1 MIARRGWRIFWLL
14 FLLLLI
20 TGCQGNKPD
29 GELNGRITIWHS
41 WRAADAAVLQDVLAR
56 FGEIHPNVQITTV
69 ALPEDQILD
78 EYIDAGNDGFGPGL
92 LIGSNNWIGDL
103 VGTGLI
109 RSFTL
114 DDLGGSLT
122 NSRNSALIQY
132 EDQLYGVPL
141 FLAPNALYY
150 NKNLV
155 KEIPDSLDELLQEA
169 AAGNHVAFVPRF
181 EEAYWGIQAFGEG
194 LFDDQGRFTLA
205 NSGFT
210 EWLSWLE
217 IAQDASGAILN
228 VDDQSLL
235 ELFVNGQIA
244 YYVAG
249 PEKQELILDMM
260 DEAAS
265 FEFGVVPLPDGPY
278 GPAGPLMPAVTI
290 LPYAYTSP
298 EQTRIANALA
308 AFLVNPQQSIH
319 FMRELNRVPANPAVR
334 VDNRVY
340 PVISGFSRQTRTA
353 VILPNEIP
361 RDRLV
366 AAGNRAYVTVLSGV
380 ATPQEAVCRFAED
393 VAAFQGYTADDMD
406 WPEWC
411 QP

>member
-1 MIARRGWRIFWLL
+1 MKAGRGWRIFWLF
-14 FLLLLI
+14 FLLLVI
-20 TGCQGNKPD
+20 TGCQGDKPD

-56 FGEIHPNVQITTV
+56 FGEIHPNVQVTTV

-78 EYIDAGNDGFGPGL
+78 EYIKAGNDGFGPGL

-114 DDLGGSLT
+114 DDLGGSLF

-132 EDQLYGVPL
+132 EDQLHGVPL

-150 NKNLV
+150 NKDLV
-155 KEIPDSLDELLQEA
+155 QAVPESLDELLQEA

-278 GPAGPLMPAVTI
+278 GPAGPLMPAETI
-290 LPYAYTSP
+290 LVYAHTSP

-319 FMRELNRVPANPAVR
+319 FMRELDRVPANPAVR

-340 PVISGFSRQTRTA
+340 PMISGFSRQTRTA

-361 RDRLV
+361 RDRLT

-380 ATPQEAVCRFAED
+380 ATPQEAVCRFGEE

-411 QP
+411 ER